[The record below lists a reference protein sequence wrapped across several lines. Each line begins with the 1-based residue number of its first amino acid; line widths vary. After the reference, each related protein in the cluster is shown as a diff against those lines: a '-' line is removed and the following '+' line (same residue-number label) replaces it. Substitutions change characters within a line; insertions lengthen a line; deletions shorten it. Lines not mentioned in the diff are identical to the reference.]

1 MKKTTFTAFSIFI
14 FLTAS
19 AQFVAKTDSMPVT
32 GKLNTPLYNPLRIL
46 GKSDKGIVYAL
57 PLDNMPA
64 LRPDTTIK
72 YNMPVAGYK
81 QKPVILTYPK
91 LPEPNPLLQRKQKES
106 LLIITPDGPK
116 QIRIH

>member
-1 MKKTTFTAFSIFI
+1 MRKTAFTAMSIFI
-14 FLTAS
+14 SLTVS

-32 GKLNTPLYNPLRIL
+32 GKLNAPLYNPSRIL
-46 GKSDKGIVYAL
+46 GNSDKGIIYAL

-91 LPEPNPLLQRKQKES
+91 LPQPNPLLQRKQKES
-106 LLIITPDGPK
+106 LLILTPSGPK
-116 QIRIH
+116 QIKIH